1 MNLSHGLISF
11 QKERTS
17 FLRNS
22 THMQGNDKSIWNKIK
37 KISVLLRKRTRIC
50 LQIEE
55 IPAQKVQGFPVLCD
69 KRVKGY

>member
-22 THMQGNDKSIWNKIK
+22 THMQGNDKSI
-37 KISVLLRKRTRIC
+37 
-50 LQIEE
+50 
-55 IPAQKVQGFPVLCD
+55 
-69 KRVKGY
+69 